1 MGNYKWLAHTQ
12 SWDPCKSTRVSVSL
26 CRLHREGKGLGEPA
40 RTPAPRGWGSGG
52 RAGSDLRC
60 GGDGVTER
68 TLSLQT
74 HAEELLE
81 TGRPKLLSSHMG
93 ATCQRGANFSTGKVL
108 FFLVLP
114 EDALANA

>member
-1 MGNYKWLAHTQ
+1 MGPEQGAI
-12 SWDPCKSTRVSVSL
+12 
-26 CRLHREGKGLGEPA
+26 
-40 RTPAPRGWGSGG
+40 SGVW
-52 RAGSDLRC
+52 

-81 TGRPKLLSSHMG
+81 TRRPKLLSSHMG

>member
-1 MGNYKWLAHTQ
+1 MAGAHAELGSVQ
-12 SWDPCKSTRVSVSL
+12 IDTRL
-26 CRLHREGKGLGEPA
+26 CIPVQAASGGEGARGARSHTCASRLGE
-40 RTPAPRGWGSGG
+40 WG

-81 TGRPKLLSSHMG
+81 TGHPKLLSSHMG